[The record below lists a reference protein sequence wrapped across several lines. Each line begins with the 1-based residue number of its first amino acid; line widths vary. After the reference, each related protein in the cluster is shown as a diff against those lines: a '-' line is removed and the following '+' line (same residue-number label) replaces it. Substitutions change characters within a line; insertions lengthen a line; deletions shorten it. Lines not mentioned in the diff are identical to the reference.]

1 MNAGA
6 IIGFIIAG
14 VIMGVGVLIWSNIET
29 AITCPANATNPSGYK
44 ACNNVKS
51 TVWTVLSIA
60 PFTLF
65 FGLIAMFVVP
75 RLM

>member
-1 MNAGA
+1 MNGAA

-14 VIMGVGVLIWSNIET
+14 VIMGVGVLIWSQIEDS
-29 AITCPANATNPSGYK
+29 IDCPANATNPDGYE
-44 ACNNVKS
+44 ACNNVKE

-65 FGLIAMFVVP
+65 FGLIGMFVIP
-75 RLM
+75 KLM